1 MNQLNQPNQ
10 TQLSVGFADPVH
22 DAQQAFRC
30 VLNAL
35 SRPGQRFSM
44 GLPIKGLSLGA
55 AMSHALLTLTDDDTA
70 VWWQAPSSASENWL
84 RFHTG
89 AQRAATAQKAAFAV
103 LLNAGALPLLNTFAI
118 GTVEAPERAATLLIE
133 VPSFESGP
141 AVEWRG
147 PGIQHIEVVRIAG
160 LPDDFWLQWQ
170 ANNASFP
177 QGIDIIF
184 TCADAVLGLPRTTR
198 VRRLEGV

>member
-1 MNQLNQPNQ
+1 MNQPNQ
-10 TQLSVGFADPVH
+10 SNQVQLSVGFADPVH
-22 DAQQAFRC
+22 GAQQAFRC

-35 SRPGQRFSM
+35 SRPGQYFSI
-44 GLPIKGLSLGA
+44 GSPIKGLSLGA
-55 AMSHALLTLTDDDTA
+55 ATSHVLLTLTDDDTA
-70 VWWQAPSSASENWL
+70 VWWQAPDSASENWL

-89 AQRAATAQKAAFAV
+89 AQRTATAQKAAFAV
-103 LLNAGALPLLNTFAI
+103 LLNAGAMPLLNTFAI

-147 PGIQHIEVVRIAG
+147 PDIQRIEVVRIAG
-160 LPDDFWLQWQ
+160 LPDDFWSQWQ

-177 QGIDIIF
+177 QGIDIVF
-184 TCADAVLGLPRTTR
+184 TCGDAVLGLSRNQ
-198 VRRLEGV
+198 L